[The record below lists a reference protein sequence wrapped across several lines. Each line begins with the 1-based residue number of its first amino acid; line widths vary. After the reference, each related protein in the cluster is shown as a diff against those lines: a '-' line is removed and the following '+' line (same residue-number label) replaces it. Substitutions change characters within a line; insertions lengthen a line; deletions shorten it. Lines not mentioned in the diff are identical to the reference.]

1 MGANLCRKPCLKELD
16 QTTSRAGRLHRGADR
31 LLAAIT
37 SFETALTWPE
47 TQQRIQA
54 LLKRG
59 LQRDGDFEHR
69 WPAALDTLLET

>member
-1 MGANLCRKPCLKELD
+1 LP
-16 QTTSRAGRLHRGADR
+16 SADR

-47 TQQRIQA
+47 AQQRTQS

-59 LQRDGDFEHR
+59 LQRENDFEKR
-69 WPAALDTLLET
+69 WPAVLGTLLET

>member
-1 MGANLCRKPCLKELD
+1 LP
-16 QTTSRAGRLHRGADR
+16 SADR

-59 LQRDGDFEHR
+59 LQRDGDFETR
-69 WPAALDTLLET
+69 WPAVLGTLLEM